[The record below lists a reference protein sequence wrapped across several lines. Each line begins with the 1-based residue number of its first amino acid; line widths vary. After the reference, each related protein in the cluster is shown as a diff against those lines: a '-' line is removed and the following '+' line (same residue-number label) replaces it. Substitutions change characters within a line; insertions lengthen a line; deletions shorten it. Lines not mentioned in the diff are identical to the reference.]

1 MKGKIV
7 IIGCAGAGVSKALSQ
22 ILAEKNLTFDDVIF
36 IDSSKDIKE
45 QIDFLG
51 CKEVFEITRN
61 SIDDLSEIFIEPEVV
76 PFSKFRETKYGNKH
90 IGIKRN
96 FSHRRR

>member
-7 IIGCAGAGVSKALSQ
+7 IIGCAGMSKALSQ
-22 ILAEKNLTFDDVIF
+22 ILAEKNLTFDDVIV

-45 QIDFLG
+45 QVDSLG
-51 CKEVFEITRN
+51 CKEVFEFTRN
-61 SIDDLSEIFIEPEVV
+61 RIEDLPEIFIEPEVV
-76 PFSKFRETKYGNKH
+76 PFSKFRETKHGNKYV
-90 IGIKRN
+90 GRNRN